1 MLMGVKRKQFYSRLP
16 AVSCTPEM
24 RAAVERKAVEFDCN
38 MVELQRAALQ
48 FFLTKNVNKADIF
61 GQEYEHQPRS
71 EIGGV
76 AHKKADTQS

>member
-24 RAAVERKAVEFDCN
+24 GEAVVKKAEEFDCN

-48 FFLTKNVNKADIF
+48 FFLTKNVKKSDIF
-61 GQEYEHQPRS
+61 GQGNEHDLS
-71 EIGGV
+71 GEEGGV
-76 AHKKADTQS
+76 AIKRADT